1 MNPAFHM
8 SLPCLNIEET
18 VKFYTDELDF
28 TIGRVTEEW
37 VDINMFNNQL
47 TFVLVDTF
55 NFDSPDY
62 QFESHALPTFH
73 FGVILN
79 NDKWEEM
86 YDRVNY
92 WLSDYSV
99 KKTFLKDKH
108 GEHVSFFIKDPNG
121 YTLEFK
127 TFIEDNEMFMM

>member
-18 VKFYTDELDF
+18 IKFYTEELDA
-28 TIGRVTEEW
+28 TVGRVTKEW
-37 VDINMFNNQL
+37 ADINLFNNQL
-47 TFVLVDTF
+47 TFVLVDKF
-55 NFDSPDY
+55 NFEYPSY
-62 QFESHALPTFH
+62 QFENHSLPTFH
-73 FGVILN
+73 FGVIVSTN
-79 NDKWEEM
+79 EWDEM

-92 WLSDYSV
+92 WLSGHNI

-127 TFIEDNEMFMM
+127 TFIQEDGMFMM

>member
-1 MNPAFHM
+1 MNPTFHM
-8 SLPCLNIEET
+8 SLPCLNIGET
-18 VKFYTDELDF
+18 IKFYTDELGF
-28 TIGRVTEEW
+28 HAGRVTEKW
-37 VDINMFNNQL
+37 VDINLFNNQL
-47 TFVLVDTF
+47 TFVLVDQF
-55 NFDSPDY
+55 NLGFPDY
-62 QFESHALPTFH
+62 QFEQHTLPTFH
-73 FGVILN
+73 FGVIVN
-79 NDKWEEM
+79 SDMWEEM

-127 TFIEDNEMFMM
+127 TFIEEDDMFMM